1 MLRVPPHNIEAEES
15 VLGGLMLDSES
26 YLQVSELISEE
37 DFYKMAHRKVFQAIK
52 ALFMK
57 NEPLDI
63 ITVSN
68 YLRDRQ
74 ELEALGGASFLADLM
89 DKVPSA
95 VNIESYAKIVREKSL
110 LRRLINL
117 NSEVTERAYM
127 QKYES
132 VDGFM
137 DEVEG
142 MVFKLSD
149 TKETRAGLIGAA
161 ELIKASI
168 NQLTLLSQR
177 TGDVTGVSSGFI
189 DLDTLTAGFQPGDLV
204 ILAARPSMGKTA
216 FSLNIAQHAAFRL
229 KKSVAYFSVEMAK
242 EQLMMRMLASEARV
256 NLSDIRIGRIKDTDW
271 PRIIDRASVMA
282 DAPLFI
288 DDTSGISPFEIRTKC
303 RRLKAQHGLDMIMID
318 YLQIMNLKQK
328 VDSREREVA
337 EISKNLKAIAK
348 ELQVP
353 VIALSQLNRGV
364 EGRSGDQ
371 RKPVLSDLRESG
383 SIEQD
388 ADLIMMLYRE
398 EYYEPD
404 NADVKGLGEILV
416 RKHRN
421 GPVGEI
427 KLRWEGQFGRFTKW
441 EGPPAQTLGDGGGQ
455 QKQHSNAPQSPF
467 QKPRNFAPG
476 ANFK

>member
-1 MLRVPPHNIEAEES
+1 M
-15 VLGGLMLDSES
+15 
-26 YLQVSELISEE
+26 QV
-37 DFYKMAHRKVFQAIK
+37 
-52 ALFMK
+52 
-57 NEPLDI
+57 
-63 ITVSN
+63 
-68 YLRDRQ
+68 
-74 ELEALGGASFLADLM
+74 
-89 DKVPSA
+89 
-95 VNIESYAKIVREKSL
+95 
-110 LRRLINL
+110 
-117 NSEVTERAYM
+117 
-127 QKYES
+127 
-132 VDGFM
+132 
-137 DEVEG
+137 
-142 MVFKLSD
+142 
-149 TKETRAGLIGAA
+149 
-161 ELIKASI
+161 
-168 NQLTLLSQR
+168 
-177 TGDVTGVSSGFI
+177 
-189 DLDTLTAGFQPGDLV
+189 
-204 ILAARPSMGKTA
+204 
-216 FSLNIAQHAAFRL
+216 
-229 KKSVAYFSVEMAK
+229 
-242 EQLMMRMLASEARV
+242 
-256 NLSDIRIGRIKDTDW
+256 
-271 PRIIDRASVMA
+271 
-282 DAPLFI
+282 
-288 DDTSGISPFEIRTKC
+288 
-303 RRLKAQHGLDMIMID
+303 
-318 YLQIMNLKQK
+318 MNLKQK

-441 EGPPAQTLGDGGGQ
+441 EGPPAQSLGDGSGQ
-455 QKQHSNAPQSPF
+455 QRQTNNAPQSPF